1 MCLGARSNGCA
12 REFARKSTHMS
23 GAELLS
29 FDSATE
35 LVAALDCVVDVDWA
49 AVACD
54 CASTVGWVT
63 S

>member
-1 MCLGARSNGCA
+1 
-12 REFARKSTHMS
+12 MS